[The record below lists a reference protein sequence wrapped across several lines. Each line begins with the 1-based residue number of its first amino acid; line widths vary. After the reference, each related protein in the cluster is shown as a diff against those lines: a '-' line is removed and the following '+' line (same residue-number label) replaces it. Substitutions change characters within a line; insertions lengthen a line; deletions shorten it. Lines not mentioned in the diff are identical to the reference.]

1 MLGADPMLEESV
13 TQKTVSTVRE
23 RWKTRLGFILAAAGW
38 SIGLGNIWRFPYITG
53 KYGGGAFVFVY
64 LICLILIAIPLFVIE
79 FSLGRESRSSITT
92 GYRKLAPK
100 KLWFIGGWFG
110 IIGNVLVMSYYT
122 MLIGFVAAYFFKTLR
137 TQYLGMSADQV
148 EELFNTFTS
157 SSSEVLLWQLGAY
170 IILGIIVSRGLVKG
184 IESFCKVA
192 MPVLFLML
200 TGLGI
205 YSITLPGALAG
216 LEFYLKP
223 DFSKITTEA
232 ILVAIGQVFLSVG
245 VGFGVT
251 WVYGSYLD
259 KKANIP
265 GDSTKIALMD
275 SLGALLAGFIIFPAA
290 FAFGV
295 SPDAGQKLIFV
306 TLPNVF
312 NKMPGGFVFG
322 ALFFFLVAVAALT
335 SAIASI
341 ESFASLLMDELRWDR
356 TKSRVKAV
364 WIVLLG
370 LFILSVPTVLSFG
383 PWSSFRMFG
392 LDIFGFV
399 DYVSANICFVLAGLC
414 MALFAGWH
422 LGIKKFMNMANQ
434 GATGLRVKPYWGLFF
449 KYIIPLII
457 LMLFVEKIL

>member
-1 MLGADPMLEESV
+1 MPL
-13 TQKTVSTVRE
+13 KTASTIRE

-64 LICLILIAIPLFVIE
+64 LICLIIIAIPLFVIE
-79 FSLGRESRSSITT
+79 FSLGREARSSITT
-92 GYRKLAPK
+92 GYKKLAPK

-110 IIGNVLVMSYYT
+110 VVGNVLVMSYYT

-137 TQYLGMSADQV
+137 TQYLGMAADQV
-148 EELFNTFTS
+148 EELFNTFTAS
-157 SSSEVLLWQLGAY
+157 SGEVFLWQLGAY
-170 IILGIIVSRGLVKG
+170 LILGVIVSRGLVKG
-184 IESFCKVA
+184 IEAFCKVA

-200 TGLGI
+200 AGLGI

-223 DFSKITTEA
+223 DFTKITTEA
-232 ILVAIGQVFLSVG
+232 ILIAIGQVFLSVG

-259 KKANIP
+259 RKANIP

-295 SPDAGQKLIFV
+295 SPDVGQRLIFV

-322 ALFFFLVAVAALT
+322 TLFFFLVAVAALT
-335 SAIASI
+335 SAIAST
-341 ESFASLLMDELRWDR
+341 ESFASLLMDELQWDR
-356 TKSRVKAV
+356 TKSRAKAV

-370 LFILSVPTVLSFG
+370 IFILSVPTVLSFG
-383 PWSSFRMFG
+383 PWRRFRMFG

-434 GATGLRVKPYWGLFF
+434 GATGLRVKPFWGIFI
-449 KYIIPLII
+449 KYIIPLVI
-457 LMLFVEKIL
+457 LMLFVEKIF

>member
-1 MLGADPMLEESV
+1 MLEESV

>member
-1 MLGADPMLEESV
+1 M
-13 TQKTVSTVRE
+13 VRE

-64 LICLILIAIPLFVIE
+64 LICLVLIAIPLFVIE

-92 GYRKLAPK
+92 GYKKLAPK
-100 KLWFIGGWFG
+100 KLWFVGGWFG
-110 IIGNVLVMSYYT
+110 VIGNVLVMSYYT
-122 MLIGFVAAYFFKTLR
+122 MLIGFVTAYFFKTIKA
-137 TQYLGMSADQV
+137 QYLGMSTDQV
-148 EELFNTFTS
+148 EELFSSFTANS
-157 SSSEVLLWQLGAY
+157 GNVFLWQLGVY

-184 IESFCKVA
+184 IEAFCKVA
-192 MPVLFLML
+192 MPILFLMIA
-200 TGLGI
+200 GLGI

-223 DFSKITTEA
+223 DFTKITTEA

-259 KKANIP
+259 RKANIP
-265 GDSTKIALMD
+265 GDSTRIALMD

-295 SPDAGQKLIFV
+295 RPDVGQRLIFI

-322 ALFFFLVAVAALT
+322 ALFFFLVVVAALT
-335 SAIASI
+335 SGIACI
-341 ESFASLLMDELRWDR
+341 ESFASLLMDELKWDR

-364 WIVLLG
+364 WIVILAI
-370 LFILSVPTVLSFG
+370 FIVSIPTVLSFG
-383 PWSSFRMFG
+383 PWSGFRIFG

-399 DYVSANICFVLAGLC
+399 DYVSANVCFVLAGVC
-414 MALFAGWH
+414 MALFAGWQ

-434 GATGLRVKPYWGLFF
+434 GATGLRVKPFWGLFF

-457 LMLFVEKIL
+457 LMLFMEKIFK